1 MVTHPRCGG
10 QVCWLGW
17 PCQITQEVFAAV
29 RTAGAGAATPAT
41 LTAVTDLQ
49 FVPR

>member
-29 RTAGAGAATPAT
+29 RTAATPAT